1 MEVQQ
6 LIKSFEEQG
15 IMLWIDGEK
24 LKYRAPKD
32 SLQQQHLQQLKAHK
46 SEIIDYLKS
55 VSKLIHHEGERYE
68 PFPLTSMQ
76 KAYAIG
82 RNLDQELGGVGC
94 KSYVEIK
101 MPNLS
106 PEKFETCWH
115 KLINQHDILSTIVTE
130 EYVHNYV
137 DIKEMPSLKVNDLRQ
152 QDIEIAHQTFLD
164 KRNELQRMNFNID
177 AWPLHHFEL
186 SLFEDFTI
194 VHFVIDMIIAD
205 FTSVHQIMNELMKLY
220 YDEQSSEE
228 LFTFRD
234 VLIFEQA
241 KQDDPREQQL
251 YLRDRDYWMNKISE
265 MPIQPELPVQVE
277 TFNNKSVS
285 FTRHPFSIVSSQ
297 WSDFK
302 DKCKKFNVT
311 PSNAVLTIYR
321 DLIQQNSL
329 NDSFAINITLMNRHE
344 YSENIDQVIGD
355 FTSVNV
361 LDTSSEKETFKE
373 RAIQIQKELF
383 ANLDHKRFNGIEV
396 LRELSRHHG
405 MNVIIPVV
413 YTSTLGMEKNSK
425 QFDIEYGVSETPQVL
440 IDCQVFEADGVF
452 ECNLDVRDKAFEDV
466 FIEDFVAQ
474 FKFLLSKLA
483 EDESLWHSHDL
494 LEKPLLDQS
503 LVEHHQHKIHLTD
516 IDNRMTELI
525 NVDKSYTVEIENDT
539 ESHLKTYLKPIEK
552 AYKFNDKTCSKL
564 REHLQNVSKNTFEN
578 IDSDVFKTWKNLS
591 EITSL
596 VDMLEV
602 FRSSNIFN
610 EVGNYIYEA
619 ELIQQLN
626 VSEKFVDT
634 VKRWLTALCKE
645 FYIVKNEQ
653 KYALTYLGESH
664 ILKRN
669 EYWQAFEQ
677 VEEELNYSRTLFDYQ
692 KESSK
697 QLLAQI
703 QDKVNGLNLFFPQGT
718 TDIAMAAYN
727 KNLVNKGLNSI
738 VKEAVK
744 QLCNGQTDPVHILEV
759 GGGVAATTIDVLPV
773 LENIKFKYDFT
784 DVSQYFLNHG
794 KKILSEY
801 NNINYK
807 LFDINKSYAQQ
818 GFEKQHYDVILCP
831 NVLHNS
837 EHALLVLNQLN
848 DLLKPNGY
856 LIMIE
861 ATTESYSLMTSLELK
876 GGLDHFK
883 DIRKDTNE
891 TFFSREQWHSLLE
904 ESHFKPIA
912 ILPEKSEVMY
922 ESGQSV
928 LVSQSMSPS
937 LAVLEEEVTKEI
949 IYWPKYMHADVI
961 EVTNQI
967 PKDESTRSLW
977 IKKLQEAGSKNL
989 TSQEISQPKSQLES
1003 SLLNIL
1009 KVLLER
1015 DDIGV
1020 NDNFYQ
1026 VGGDS
1031 LLVAKWITEVQ
1042 SSIDSLSVFSF
1053 EELMKAFAKKPTV
1066 HAFANTLNQYETTK
1080 EIIAAQEN
1088 NYSHNHLYLKA
1099 LHTTDDEPKVI
1110 KALFHA
1116 GTGRLLDYN
1125 YILPYLIDESQNN
1138 EHIYG
1143 FTYGDVSEY
1152 VSHPYKNLVELLA
1165 YKYAKAL
1172 MELDADEYELY
1183 GYCVGGFLAI
1193 ETAKIL
1199 LENGKNVKPINLIS
1213 SHLCLHHVSNSL
1225 LMETAFASII
1235 GADLAKSGYSFS
1247 FEELTQSLSS
1257 LVQGEARD
1265 ISDEELFS
1273 LEEDECYQ
1281 NVGTAYRKLNELS
1294 QHERL
1299 KRIYNSIPEHNFNG
1313 TNNTFEKLVELY
1325 EVFNHTYLGMIHYIP
1340 ETYLG
1345 DVNVFEPKEYVTD
1358 FYPKTKED
1366 VSWTSFVLGDI
1377 VMMEVEGNHATC
1389 LDYNHTNSLVE
1400 AIHNLGKGVK

>member
-15 IMLWIDGEK
+15 IVLWIDGEK

-32 SLQQQHLQQLKAHK
+32 RLQQQHLQQLKAHK
-46 SEIIDYLKS
+46 SKIIEYLKS
-55 VSKLIHHEGERYE
+55 VAKLIHHESDRYE
-68 PFPLTSMQ
+68 PFPLTQMQ
-76 KAYAIG
+76 RAYAIG
-82 RNLDQELGGVGC
+82 RNIDQELGGVGC

-101 MPNLS
+101 ISNLS
-106 PEKFETCWH
+106 PEKFEECWH
-115 KLINQHDILSTIVTE
+115 TLIKQHDILSTIVTE
-130 EYVHNYV
+130 EYFHNYL
-137 DIKEMPSLKVNDLRQ
+137 DIKVMPSLKVNDLRQ
-152 QDIEIAHQTFLD
+152 QDKEYAHQKFLE
-164 KRNELQRMNFNID
+164 KRNELQSMHFNLD
-177 AWPLHHFEL
+177 TWPLHHFEL

-194 VHFVIDMIIAD
+194 IHFVIDMIIGD
-205 FTSVHQIMNELMKLY
+205 FLSVHQIMNELMKLY
-220 YDEQSSEE
+220 YDEQPSEE

-234 VLIFEQA
+234 VVMFEQG
-241 KQDDPREQQL
+241 KQEDPREQQL

-265 MPIQPELPVQVE
+265 MPIQPELPVRVE

-285 FTRHPFSIVSSQ
+285 FSRHSFSIVSSK

-302 DKCKKFNVT
+302 NKCTKFNVT

-329 NDSFAINITLMNRHE
+329 TDAFSINITLMNRHE
-344 YSENIDQVIGD
+344 YCENIDNVIGD

-361 LDTSSEKETFKE
+361 LDTSSEEETFKE
-373 RAIQIQKELF
+373 RVLQIQKELF
-383 ANLDHKRFNGIEV
+383 TNLDHKRFNGIEV
-396 LRELSRHHG
+396 LRELSRYRG

-413 YTSTLGMEKNSK
+413 YTSTLGIGENSK
-425 QFDIEYGVSETPQVL
+425 QFNVEYGVSETPQVL

-452 ECNLDVRDKAFEDV
+452 ECNLDIRDKAFEDI
-466 FIEDFVAQ
+466 FIEKFVAE

-483 EDESLWHSHDL
+483 EDESLWYSDNL
-494 LEKPLLDQS
+494 LNKTLLDQS
-503 LVEHHQHKIHLTD
+503 LVEHHQHKIHLID
-516 IDNRMTELI
+516 IDNRMTELRK
-525 NVDKSYTVEIENDT
+525 VDKSYTVEIKNDKET
-539 ESHLKTYLKPIEK
+539 YLKTYIKPVEK
-552 AYKFNDKTCSKL
+552 AYKLKNNTYSKL
-564 REHLQNVSKNTFEN
+564 REHLQNVSNNTFEN
-578 IDSDVFKTWKNLS
+578 IDSDIFKTWIALS

-596 VDMLEV
+596 VDMLDV
-602 FRSSNIFN
+602 FRSVDIFN
-610 EVGNYIYEA
+610 EVGNYIHEE
-619 ELIQQLN
+619 ELIEQLS
-626 VSEKFVDT
+626 VSEKFVGT

-645 FYIVKNEQ
+645 FYLVKNNQ
-653 KYALTYLGESH
+653 KYALSYLGQSH
-664 ILKRN
+664 VLRRN
-669 EYWQAFEQ
+669 DYWQAFEQ
-677 VEEELNYSRTLFDYQ
+677 VEEKLNYSRTLFDYQ

-703 QDKVNGLNLFFPQGT
+703 QDKINGLNLFFPQGT
-718 TDIAMAAYN
+718 TEIAMAAYN
-727 KNLVNKGLNSI
+727 KNLVNKGLNNI

-744 QLCNGQTDPVHILEV
+744 QLCNSQTDPVHILEV

-773 LENIKFKYDFT
+773 LENIKFNYDFT
-784 DVSQYFLNHG
+784 DVSYYFLNHG
-794 KKILSEY
+794 KNILSHY
-801 NNINYK
+801 KNINYK

-818 GFEKQHYDVILCP
+818 GFEKQHYDMILCP

-891 TFFSREQWHSLLE
+891 TFFNREQWHSLLE
-904 ESHFKPIA
+904 EAHFKPIVM
-912 ILPEKSEVMY
+912 LPEKSDVIY

-937 LAVLEEEVTKEI
+937 LKVIEEEITKEI
-949 IYWPKYMHADVI
+949 LYWPKYMHADVF
-961 EVTNQI
+961 EVTNQV
-967 PKDESTRSLW
+967 PKDESTRKLW
-977 IKKLQEAGSKNL
+977 VKKLQETDSINL
-989 TSQEISQPKSQLES
+989 DTQEISKPKSQLEG
-1003 SLLNIL
+1003 SLLKSL
-1009 KVLLER
+1009 KILLER

-1020 NDNFYQ
+1020 YDNFYQ
-1026 VGGDS
+1026 IGGDS
-1031 LLVAKWITEVQ
+1031 LLVAKWITEIQ
-1042 SSIDSLSVFSF
+1042 SDIDLLSSFSF

-1066 HAFANTLNQYETTK
+1066 HAFANKLYQFEASK
-1080 EIIAAQEN
+1080 EITATQE
-1088 NYSHNHLYLKA
+1088 SDFLHNHKYIKD
-1099 LHTTDDEPKVI
+1099 LHTTNEDPKVI
-1110 KALFHA
+1110 KGLFHA

-1125 YILPYLIDESQNN
+1125 YILPHLIDECQNN

-1143 FTYGDVSEY
+1143 FTYGDVTEY

-1199 LENGKNVKPINLIS
+1199 LENGRNVKPINLIS

-1235 GADLAKSGYSFS
+1235 GADLAKTGYSFS
-1247 FEELTQSLSS
+1247 FEELTQALSS
-1257 LVQGEARD
+1257 LVQGESRD

-1273 LEEDECYQ
+1273 LEEDERYQ
-1281 NVGTAYRKLNELS
+1281 NVGAAYRKLYELS

-1299 KRIYNSIPEHNFNG
+1299 KRIYQCIPEQNFNG
-1313 TNNTFEKLVELY
+1313 TNNSFEKLVELY
-1325 EVFNHTYLGMIHYIP
+1325 EVFNHTYLGMIHYMP

-1366 VSWTSFVLGDI
+1366 VSWKKFVLGNI

-1389 LDYNHTNSLVE
+1389 LDYNHTDRLMEEMRNSR
-1400 AIHNLGKGVK
+1400 KGVK